1 MDIEQLRNIVEAALL
16 AAGRPLNL
24 GELQALFGDDHP
36 PSKDDLRTAVERLQ
50 ADYEHRGIAVQEVAS
65 GFRIQVRPSMAGWLG
80 KLWEERAP
88 RYSRALMET
97 LAIIVYRQP
106 VTRGDVEEIR
116 GVGVTTN
123 IMRSLLER
131 NWIRVVGFRDVPGK
145 PAMYG
150 TTKEFLDYFGLRR
163 LDDLPPL
170 TDIKDLG
177 SLMAQLDLG
186 SDPALVPPGVPQ
198 PLIHPTDPPE
208 AGELA
213 TVTPITSGR
222 HDEPPIEERSLD
234 DGHEPA
240 AATVV
245 PLNAR

>member
-24 GELQALFGDDHP
+24 GELQALFGEDHP
-36 PSKDDLRTAVERLQ
+36 PSKDDLRAAVERLQ
-50 ADYEHRGIAVQEVAS
+50 CDYEHRGIAIQEVAS

-150 TTKEFLDYFGLRR
+150 TTREFLDYFGLRR

-170 TDIKDLG
+170 ADIKDLG

-186 SDPALVPPGVPQ
+186 SDPALVPPGAPQ
-198 PLIHPTDPPE
+198 PLIHATEQDE
-208 AGELA
+208 GGILA
-213 TVTPITSGR
+213 TVTPITGAR
-222 HDEPPIEERSLD
+222 HEGLPADSPEAD
-234 DGHEPA
+234 DGSEPA
-240 AATVV
+240 EATVV

>member
-24 GELQALFGDDHP
+24 GELQALFGEDHP
-36 PSKDDLRTAVERLQ
+36 PSRDDLLAAIERLQ
-50 ADYEHRGIAVQEVAS
+50 ADYEHRGIAIQEVAS
-65 GFRIQVRPSMAGWLG
+65 GFRVQVRPSMAGWLG

-170 TDIKDLG
+170 ADIKDLG

-198 PLIHPTDPPE
+198 PLIQSADEPE

-213 TVTPITSGR
+213 TVTPIGVHR
-222 HDEPPIEERSLD
+222 HDQTPAVDPDPDKDSES
-234 DGHEPA
+234 PA
-240 AATVV
+240 AKVV
-245 PLNAR
+245 PLNVG